1 MPVIEHKGI
10 KINVDDDGYLVNPKD
25 WNENVARALAEI
37 EGVGELTKD
46 KMDIIT
52 FMREFFEKYQSF
64 PMLGMVCKNI
74 HQPQKCVT
82 EQFIEPLK
90 AWKIA
95 GLSKPG
101 PMVLGYIKGH
111 SFIVKPG

>member
-1 MPVIEHKGI
+1 MPIIERKGI
-10 KINVDDDGYLVNPKD
+10 KINVDDDGYLVNKDD
-25 WNENVARALAEI
+25 WNENVAHALAEI
-37 EGVGELTKD
+37 EGVGELTKE
-46 KMDIIT
+46 KMDIIK
-52 FMREFFEKYQSF
+52 FMREFNEKYQSF

-95 GLSKPG
+95 GLSNPG